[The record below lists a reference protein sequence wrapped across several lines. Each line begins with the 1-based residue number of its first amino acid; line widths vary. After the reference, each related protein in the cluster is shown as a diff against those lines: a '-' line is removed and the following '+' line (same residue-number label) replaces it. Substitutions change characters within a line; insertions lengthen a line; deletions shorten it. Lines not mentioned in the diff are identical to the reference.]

1 MSGDLKSVLRKF
13 CPTGETSSEL
23 NGPMLLRMAEDIASG
38 MDFLASQ
45 VVVILFSALLK
56 FRRILFIVTWPH
68 VTASLMIILL

>member
-1 MSGDLKSVLRKF
+1 
-13 CPTGETSSEL
+13 
-23 NGPMLLRMAEDIASG
+23 MLLRMAEDIASG